1 MISIFHLMWI
11 IPVSASLGAL
21 FLALIVAVHNGEKN
35 SSMWKENPDD
45 KE

>member
-1 MISIFHLMWI
+1 MMHVYHLLWI
-11 IPVSASLGAL
+11 IPVSASLGAA
-21 FLALIVAVHNGEKN
+21 FLALIVAVHDREKD